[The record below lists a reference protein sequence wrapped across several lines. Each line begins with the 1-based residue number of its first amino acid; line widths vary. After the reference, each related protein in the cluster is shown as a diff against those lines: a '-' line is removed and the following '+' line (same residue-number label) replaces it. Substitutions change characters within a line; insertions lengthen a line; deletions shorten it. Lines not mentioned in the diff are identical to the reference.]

1 MTPPIRGT
9 WFEFQHH
16 SKVEGTPWNPAC
28 ARFTAAD
35 WKAKVEEMAAAGM
48 EYVVLMA
55 VALDYRTFFPTA
67 LLPRWE
73 LPCPD
78 PLEALLW
85 AADGCGVKVF
95 VGNGFWGQ
103 WDSPAILADQEAR
116 QRRLQAMDELA
127 AGYGHHP
134 SFYGWYW
141 PNEAAIQGGF
151 GAEFMEYAR
160 ECSRHARRALPRAK
174 TLIAPYGT
182 NHVRADDAFAR
193 QLDALEVDIVAYQ
206 DEVGV
211 RKSTASETPAY
222 FEALRRVHDR
232 VPQVALWADVEV
244 FEFAAEV
251 YRSALL
257 PADFGRVARQLEAVS
272 PFVDTVLIYQYL
284 GLMNAPQSRAFAGH
298 ETSTRLYSD
307 YAAWRQRQAGR

>member
-1 MTPPIRGT
+1 MTQPIRGT

-28 ARFTAAD
+28 ARFTTAD
-35 WKAKVEEMAAAGM
+35 WRAKVEEMAAVGM
-48 EYVVLMA
+48 EYLVLMA
-55 VALDYRTFFPTA
+55 VALNYRTFYPTS
-67 LLPRWE
+67 LLPSWE

-78 PLEALLW
+78 PLQALLA

-103 WDSPAILADQEAR
+103 WDSPRILADAEAR
-116 QRRLQAMDELA
+116 RRRLLAVDELA
-127 AGYGHHP
+127 ARYGDHA
-134 SFYGWYW
+134 SFCGWYW

-151 GAEFMEYAR
+151 APEFLEYAR
-160 ECSRHARRALPRAK
+160 ECSRHARAALPRARI
-174 TLIAPYGT
+174 LIAPYGT
-182 NHVRADDAFAR
+182 NRVRADDGFAR
-193 QLDALEVDIVAYQ
+193 QLEALEVDIVAYQ

-211 RKSTASETPAY
+211 RKSTADQTPAY

-244 FEFAAEV
+244 FEFAGEV

-257 PADFGRVARQLEAVS
+257 PADWSRVVRQLEAVS

-284 GLMNAPQSRAFAGH
+284 GLMNAPGSRAFAGP
-298 ETSTRLYSD
+298 ETSTRLYAD
-307 YAAWRQRQAGR
+307 YAAWRQRAE